1 MTEVEQLA
9 DDVLSLVLLWQE
21 KRDWAADS
29 ERAETARNVARA
41 CNDLLEALERSQ
53 YGLEPG
59 ELLRI
64 VGESRIPLPFPR

>member
-9 DDVLSLVLLWQE
+9 EDVLSMAELWAE
-21 KRDWAADS
+21 RRDGATDS

-64 VGESRIPLPFPR
+64 ASESRLPFPFRR